1 MLNYQF
7 CKLLTIVTESALE
20 PHLKR
25 DLERLGADGYTI
37 VDARGKGHRGSR
49 DGSWGNAS
57 TNIRV
62 EVICDAETAN
72 AIAAHC
78 KEAYSDNY
86 GMIVFLRDAQVL
98 QEHEGED

>member
-1 MLNYQF
+1 MLNF
-7 CKLLTIVTESALE
+7 LPRKLLTIVTESALE
-20 PHLKR
+20 PLLKR
-25 DLERLGADGYTI
+25 DLERLGAEGYTI

-62 EVICDAETAN
+62 EVVCDAKTAL

-78 KEAYSDNY
+78 KKAYSDNY
-86 GMIVFLRDAQVL
+86 GMILFQRDAQVL
-98 QEHEGED
+98 EEHEGED